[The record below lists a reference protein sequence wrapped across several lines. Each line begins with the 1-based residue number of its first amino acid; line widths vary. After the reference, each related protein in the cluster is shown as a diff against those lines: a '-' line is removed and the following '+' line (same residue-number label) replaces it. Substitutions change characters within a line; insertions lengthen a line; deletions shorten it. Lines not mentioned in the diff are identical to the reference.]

1 MTYTIID
8 YFTRDFKHF
17 LKVGENM
24 SRAAVICEFNPFHNG
39 HKFLLEKIKAEY
51 QDEVICIMSGN
62 FVQRG
67 DIAITDKYARTKAAL
82 ENGADIVIELPTVY
96 ALSGAQTFAESGVQL
111 AAAMRCERLYFG
123 AENSLNDLTEIA
135 ELLENKQINDKI
147 NEAMKSGQYYPKALS
162 IALGEKHADIISKP
176 NNILAL
182 EYIKA
187 CRKYGI
193 LPIAIP
199 RKNVNHDEDILLDGI
214 ASASKIRE
222 LIVNGEPYNS
232 LTPMEIT
239 DPCQLKSIESAIL
252 YRLKTITPEELH
264 YIADVSEGIEYR
276 ICEAAKQYNSL
287 TEIYNAVKTKRYTMA
302 RIRRIVLS
310 AFLGITAEMQ
320 STPVPYLRI
329 LGIRKGLEDLFR
341 GAKLP
346 LIVKVKADYENLD
359 HISAKEIFNVDLCAV
374 EAMNIARKGA
384 PINEFSAGVIKI

>member
-1 MTYTIID
+1 MLHDSQTDLVFIPMAFRYH
-8 YFTRDFKHF
+8 FPRFFKSLIAAF
-17 LKVGENM
+17 
-24 SRAAVICEFNPFHNG
+24 RAANVKYCELPYTSKKSRLWVRDYMPITVDG
-39 HKFLLEKIKAEY
+39 K
-51 QDEVICIMSGN
+51 
-62 FVQRG
+62 G
-67 DIAITDKYARTKAAL
+67 DIAQFRYAPDYLRAPRYEKYKPDMVPIWDDMEMTPFRY
-82 ENGADIVIELPTVY
+82 E
-96 ALSGAQTFAESGVQL
+96 
-111 AAAMRCERLYFG
+111 
-123 AENSLNDLTEIA
+123 
-135 ELLENKQINDKI
+135 
-147 NEAMKSGQYYPKALS
+147 
-162 IALGEKHADIISKP
+162 DII
-176 NNILAL
+176 
-182 EYIKA
+182 
-187 CRKYGI
+187 
-193 LPIAIP
+193 
-199 RKNVNHDEDILLDGI
+199 LDGI

-222 LIVNGEPYNS
+222 LIVNGEPYKS

-252 YRLKTITPEELH
+252 YRLKTITPEELR

-329 LGIRKGLEDLFR
+329 LGIRKGLEDLLR

-359 HISAKEIFNVDLCAV
+359 HISEKEIFSADLRAA

-384 PINEFSAGVIKI
+384 PINEYSYGVLKE